1 MNLVVRAPVNSSL
14 GRFLKSVIL
23 TSESPLYGKL
33 AHFHEGSYVNTLQVD
48 GLQDIKDSDFP
59 GLKTALEELKKY
71 AEEYLPVMVI
81 NAVMF
86 LGYSYTSPVF
96 AIAST
101 IYGRTALVLTNFKED
116 HVDEHPQLFIVN
128 ADSHRRDNSYFNL
141 Q

>member
-14 GRFLKSVIL
+14 GRFLEGVLL
-23 TSESPLYGKL
+23 TSDLPLCGKL
-33 AHFHEGSYVNTLQVD
+33 VHFHEGSYVNTIQVD
-48 GLQDIKDSDFP
+48 GLQDIKDSDLP
-59 GLKTALEELKKY
+59 GLKTALEELGKY
-71 AEEYLPVMVI
+71 AEQHIPEMEI

-101 IYGRTALVLTNFKED
+101 IYGRTALILTNFKED
-116 HVDEHPQLFIVN
+116 HADEHSQLFIVN
-128 ADSHRRDNSYFNL
+128 ADSNRRNNSYFNL